1 MLRFNWFGHQ
11 SRLDVPLPA
20 VGLLAPPVTG
30 RLLSSFIKFTPFVDN
45 LSGCSALIT
54 KSFQVYLFLQDNKLF
69 FDFGRNLQGI
79 VELIT
84 KIYNLST
91 ADASEMMVRL

>member
-1 MLRFNWFGHQ
+1 M
-11 SRLDVPLPA
+11 
-20 VGLLAPPVTG
+20 
-30 RLLSSFIKFTPFVDN
+30 
-45 LSGCSALIT
+45 IT

-69 FDFGRNLQGI
+69 FDFGRNHQSI

-91 ADASEMMVRL
+91 AEASEMMMGLKVRVKTLRVSRTFNYLGQADLAKVKRVRFTVSN